1 MSDDN
6 IKDINLPPQFRNLN
20 RNLRVIIVAII
31 LILVVTSS
39 FFTIGPEEVGVVIRF
54 GEFQRNVVS
63 GLNFKIPFFE
73 QVYKVPVE
81 RQLKQE
87 FGFRTLNAD
96 VNTRY
101 SQRNFEDESL
111 MLTGDLNLATVEWV
125 VQYRISEPYKYLFKV
140 RDPENTLRDISEAAM
155 RQIVGDRTVNE
166 VLTFGRAEVSSELQV
181 LIQQIM
187 NEYETGIK
195 IEQIVLQDV
204 NPPNPVKPS
213 FNGVNQ
219 AQQEREKLIN
229 EALSGYNQII
239 PRAEGEALQTLQQ
252 AEGYAIDRVNRSRG
266 EAARF
271 NQLYEE
277 YIKAPEVTRKRIY
290 LETLEEIL
298 PKIGNK
304 VIVDENGKNVLP
316 LLNIQTKAA
325 AALNA
330 SSSSTTNNN

>member
-330 SSSSTTNNN
+330 SSSTNNNN

>member
-39 FFTIGPEEVGVVIRF
+39 FFTIGPEEIGVVIRL
-54 GEFQRNVVS
+54 GKFQRNVVS

-87 FGFRTLNAD
+87 FGFRTVNAN
-96 VNTRY
+96 VQTRY
-101 SQRNFEDESL
+101 SQKNFQEESL
-111 MLTGDLNLATVEWV
+111 MLSGDLNLATVEWV
-125 VQYRISEPYKYLFKV
+125 VQYRINDPYKYLFKV
-140 RDPENTLRDISEAAM
+140 RGPEQTLRDISEAAM

-166 VLTFGRAEVSSELQV
+166 VLTFGRAEVASELEV
-181 LIQQIM
+181 LIQKIM
-187 NEYETGIK
+187 NDYETGIK

-204 NPPNPVKPS
+204 NPPDPVKPS

-271 NQLYEE
+271 NQLYAE
-277 YIKAPEVTRKRIY
+277 YVKAPEVTRKRIY
-290 LETLEEIL
+290 LETIEEIL

-325 AALNA
+325 AAVSATSL
-330 SSSSTTNNN
+330 SNNNN

>member
-1 MSDDN
+1 MSDD
-6 IKDINLPPQFRNLN
+6 IKDINLPPQFKNLN
-20 RNLRVIIVAII
+20 RNLRAII
-31 LILVVTSS
+31 IAVVLILVVTSS
-39 FFTIGPEEVGVVIRF
+39 FFTIGPEEVGVVIRLGKF
-54 GEFQRNVVS
+54 ERNVQS
-63 GLNFKIPFFE
+63 GLNFKLPFFE

-87 FGFRTLNAD
+87 FGFRTVSAN

-101 SQRNFEDESL
+101 SPRSYQDESL
-111 MLTGDLNLATVEWV
+111 MLSGDLNLATVEWV
-125 VQYRISEPYKYLFKV
+125 VQYRISDPYMYLFKV
-140 RDPENTLRDISEAAM
+140 RNPEQTLRDISESAM

-166 VLTFGRAEVSSELQV
+166 VLTFGRAEVASELEV
-181 LIQQIM
+181 LIQRIM
-187 NEYETGIK
+187 NEYETGLK

-204 NPPNPVKPS
+204 NPPDPVKPS

-252 AEGYAIDRVNRSRG
+252 AEGYAVERVNRSKG

-271 NQLYEE
+271 NQLYSE
-277 YIKAPEVTRKRIY
+277 YVKAPEVTRKRIY
-290 LETLEEIL
+290 LETIEDIL

-325 AALNA
+325 AAIN
-330 SSSSTTNNN
+330 STSNNNN

>member
-1 MSDDN
+1 MSDDKF
-6 IKDINLPPQFRNLN
+6 KDFNLPPQFRNLN
-20 RNLRVIIVAII
+20 RNLRAIIAAII
-31 LILVVTSS
+31 LIIVVTSS
-39 FFTIGPEEVGVVIRF
+39 FFTIGAEEIGVVIRLGKF
-54 GEFQRNVVS
+54 KRNVQP
-63 GLNFKIPFFE
+63 GLNFKVPFLE
-73 QVYKVPVE
+73 QVYKVPIE

-87 FGFRTLNAD
+87 FGFRTVSAD

-101 SQRNFEDESL
+101 SQRNFQDESL
-111 MLTGDLNLATVEWV
+111 MLSGDLNLATVEWV
-125 VQYRISEPYKYLFKV
+125 VQYRISDPYKYLFNV
-140 RDPENTLRDISEAAM
+140 RGPEQALRDVSEASM

-166 VLTFGRAEVSSELQV
+166 VLTFGRAEVASELEV
-181 LIQQIM
+181 LIQKIM
-187 NEYETGIK
+187 NNYETGIN

-204 NPPNPVKPS
+204 NPPDPVKPS

-271 NQLYEE
+271 NQLYDE
-277 YIKAPEVTRKRIY
+277 YVKATEVTRKRIY
-290 LETLEEIL
+290 LETIEDIL
-298 PKIGNK
+298 PKIGTK
-304 VIVDENGKNVLP
+304 VIIDENSKNILP

-330 SSSSTTNNN
+330 ASSSNNNN